1 MSKTS
6 LPTAKAHLRVT
17 ASDEDSLIGLYVDAA
32 EEHAE
37 KWSDREF
44 GTPLPYSVTAAVL
57 LIVGGLYE
65 NRESLVPTQLNAN
78 PAVEALLQP
87 FRSYAGFFG
96 NATMPPASALLDN
109 DPINIGDDWSRVWRW
124 KNEDGTAINVT
135 GYTGT
140 FELFDG
146 ETSVHSGA
154 LTVSDAVN
162 GEFTFS
168 ISETVSAALLAQE
181 YWYRVRV
188 VSPGGETTTID
199 RKRVYAQ

>member
-1 MSKTS
+1 MPITS
-6 LPTAKAHLRVT
+6 LTLVKAHLRVT
-17 ASDEDSLIGLYVDAA
+17 GTDDDSLITAYCDAA
-32 EEHAE
+32 EAAAEHYCNR
-37 KWSDREF
+37 SF
-44 GTPLPYSVTAAVL
+44 GSPLPPAVQAAVFL
-57 LIVGGLYE
+57 MVGDMYE
-65 NRESLVPTQLNAN
+65 NREQQQERSLSV
-78 PAVEALLQP
+78 
-87 FRSYAGFFG
+87 
-96 NATMPPASALLDN
+96 NATCENLLNTFKDWSRAASGKLPVGVGFDD

>member
-1 MSKTS
+1 MPITS
-6 LPTAKAHLRVT
+6 LPGVKAHLRVT
-17 ASDEDSLIGLYVDAA
+17 DTAEDSLISAYCDAA
-32 EEHAE
+32 EALAEHYCNR
-37 KWSDREF
+37 SF
-44 GTPLPYSVTAAVL
+44 GSPLPPAVQAAVFL
-57 LIVGGLYE
+57 MVGDMYE
-65 NRESLVPTQLNAN
+65 NREQQQDRPLSVNVTCENLLNTVKDWSRAASGRL
-78 PAVEALLQP
+78 PVGV
-87 FRSYAGFFG
+87 GF
-96 NATMPPASALLDN
+96 DD

>member
-1 MSKTS
+1 MPITS
-6 LPTAKAHLRVT
+6 LTLVKAHLRVT
-17 ASDEDSLIGLYVDAA
+17 GTDDDSLITAYCDAA
-32 EEHAE
+32 EAAAEHYCNR
-37 KWSDREF
+37 SF
-44 GTPLPYSVTAAVL
+44 GSPLPSAVQAAVFL
-57 LIVGGLYE
+57 MVGDMYE
-65 NRESLVPTQLNAN
+65 NREQQQERSLSVSSTCENLLNTAKDWSR
-78 PAVEALLQP
+78 ASVGALP
-87 FRSYAGFFG
+87 VGVS
-96 NATMPPASALLDN
+96 LDT
-109 DPINIGDDWSRVWRW
+109 DGIAIGDDWSRVWRW

-140 FELFDG
+140 FELLDG

-162 GEFTFS
+162 GEFTFA

>member
-1 MSKTS
+1 MPITS
-6 LPTAKAHLRVT
+6 LTLVKAHLRVT
-17 ASDEDSLIGLYVDAA
+17 GTDDDSLITAYCDAA
-32 EEHAE
+32 EAAAEHYCNR
-37 KWSDREF
+37 SF
-44 GTPLPYSVTAAVL
+44 GSPLPSAVQAAVFL
-57 LIVGGLYE
+57 MVGDMYE
-65 NRESLVPTQLNAN
+65 NREQQQERSLSV
-78 PAVEALLQP
+78 
-87 FRSYAGFFG
+87 
-96 NATMPPASALLDN
+96 NATCENLLNTAKDWSRASVGKLPVGVGLDAK
-109 DPINIGDDWSRVWRW
+109 PIVIGDDWSRVWRW

-162 GEFTFS
+162 GEFTYA
-168 ISETVSAALLAQE
+168 ISETVSATLFAQE

-199 RKRVYAQ
+199 RKRVFAQ

>member
-1 MSKTS
+1 MPITS
-6 LPTAKAHLRVT
+6 LTLVKAHLRVT
-17 ASDEDSLIGLYVDAA
+17 GTDDDSLITAYCDAA
-32 EEHAE
+32 EAAAEHYCNR
-37 KWSDREF
+37 SF
-44 GTPLPYSVTAAVL
+44 GSPLPPAVQAAVFL
-57 LIVGGLYE
+57 MVGDMYE
-65 NRESLVPTQLNAN
+65 NREQQQERSLSVSSTCENLLNTVKDWSRAASGKL
-78 PAVEALLQP
+78 PVGV
-87 FRSYAGFFG
+87 GF
-96 NATMPPASALLDN
+96 DD

-140 FELFDG
+140 FELLDG

-199 RKRVYAQ
+199 RKRVFAQ